1 MPKVPLST
9 GPRVDGAQL
18 QGGYLQPV
26 DTGANNR
33 QILSIASS
41 VAEGLRKED
50 VRDAQDQAWRTQA
63 DINTAWVQWNAKESE
78 ASRGANAKGYT
89 ERVQQWWKDA
99 ADTYGKDLNPLS
111 KRMVSRSLMQAQV
124 SALDGASRHENQE
137 LDRSRAEALDGSL
150 QAEVSRGAAGGPTAA
165 AGSVGIIQ
173 NNLRDFAA
181 ATGKPTEWVAAQ
193 EMKYT
198 TALHANVI
206 AGLIQVDP
214 TKAQEYFTANKGQID
229 GTRHDEIG
237 KTINATSAVND
248 GDKAAGQVWA
258 SAGPRGY
265 NEPVQIDRM
274 EAQLREL
281 YPNDAPRRQAAIAAL
296 RERAA
301 AHNAAQAETN
311 AGNTNAVYALLDGG
325 AQMARVMR
333 TPAWL
338 ALPAAEQHKIMLQ
351 RESEAASRESRAAAA
366 EQREFTR
373 QQRAERQLLIGNGD
387 AYLRYS
393 DPDVLARMTRPQV
406 EATRAVFGLEGAQHL
421 LARFDALQKPGAIAE
436 ARIDKQDFEHVAE
449 TMGLDPFNAKTPEK
463 KKALGELQFRVE
475 QLINI
480 AQQSKNQALTRDEKM
495 ALMQG
500 ELSRQVTVNPGWF
513 SSNKQVPVIQ
523 LSPDQAQRV
532 VVPEAEK
539 AKIADALRAM
549 AASDPKNPAYAPTED
564 NVRRLYLARQSR
576 AASLIAAPK

>member
-1 MPKVPLST
+1 MPTVPLSS
-9 GPRVDGAQL
+9 GPRVDSAPL

-26 DTGANNR
+26 DTGANGR
-33 QILSIASS
+33 QLAGIANDI
-41 VAEGLRKED
+41 ADGLHKEQ

-78 ASRGANAKGYT
+78 ASRGANAKGYA
-89 ERVQQWWKDA
+89 ERVQQWWQDA
-99 ADTYGKDLNPLS
+99 GQAYGKDLNPVA
-111 KRMVSRSLMQAQV
+111 KRMVSRSLLQAQV

-150 QAEVSRGAAGGPTAA
+150 QAEVSRGAAGGPTVA
-165 AGSVGIIQ
+165 AGAVGIIQ
-173 NNLRDFAA
+173 KNLREFAA
-181 ATGKPTEWVAAQ
+181 ATGKPQEWVAAN

-237 KTINATSAVND
+237 KTINQTSAVND

-258 SAGPRGY
+258 STGPRTY
-265 NEPVQIDRM
+265 NDPVQLDRM
-274 EAQLREL
+274 ESQLREL

-325 AQMARVMR
+325 RPMAQVMR
-333 TPAWL
+333 MPQWL
-338 ALPAAEQHKIMLQ
+338 ALPATEQHKITLQ
-351 RESEAASRESRAAAA
+351 RESEAAARESRAAAA
-366 EQREFTR
+366 EQREYTR
-373 QQRAERQLLIGNGD
+373 EQRKERQLLLSNGD

-406 EATRAVFGLEGAQHL
+406 EAMRSVFGFEGAQHL
-421 LARFDALQKPGAIAE
+421 LSRYDALQKPGAIAE
-436 ARIDKQDFEHVAE
+436 ARMDKQDFEHVAE

-463 KKALGELQFRVE
+463 KKALGELQYRVE
-475 QLINI
+475 QLINV
-480 AQQSKNQALTRDEKM
+480 AQQSKKQALTRDEKM

-500 ELSRQVTVNPGWF
+500 ELARQVTVNPGWF
-513 SSNKQVPVIQ
+513 SFEKQVPVIQ
-523 LSPDQAQRV
+523 LSPDDARRV
-532 VVPEAEK
+532 VVPDAEK
-539 AKIADALRAM
+539 AKISDALKAM
-549 AASDPKNPAYAPTED
+549 YATDPKNPDYAPTED

-576 AASLIAAPK
+576 AAGLIAAPK

>member
-1 MPKVPLST
+1 MPRVPLVS
-9 GPRVDGAQL
+9 GPQGVTQAQN
-18 QGGYLQPV
+18 GGYLQQV
-26 DTGANNR
+26 DTGVTGRAVGQALGRVSENVDK
-33 QILSIASS
+33 IA
-41 VAEGLRKED
+41 E
-50 VRDAQDQAWRTQA
+50 RDAQDQAWRTQA

-78 ASRGANAKGYT
+78 ASRGVNAKGYA

-99 ADTYGKDLNPLS
+99 AETYGKDLSPLS
-111 KRMVSRSLMQAQV
+111 KRLVSRNLMQAQV

-173 NNLRDFAA
+173 NNLREFAA
-181 ATGKPTEWVAAQ
+181 ATGKPQEWVAAQ
-193 EMKYT
+193 EMRYT

-206 AGLIQVDP
+206 SGLIQADP
-214 TKAQEYFTANKGQID
+214 AKAQEYFTANKGQID
-229 GTRHDEIG
+229 GTRHDEIA

-248 GDKAAGQVWA
+248 GDKAAGAVWQ
-258 SAGPRGY
+258 SIGPKGY
-265 NEPVQIDRM
+265 NDPVALDKM
-274 EAQLREL
+274 EAQLREQF
-281 YPNDAPRRQAAIAAL
+281 PNDPTRRQHAIQSL

-325 AQMARVMR
+325 KPIAQVMR
-333 TPAWL
+333 TPQWL
-338 ALPAAEQHKIMLQ
+338 ALPATEQHKITLQ
-351 RESEAASRESRAAAA
+351 RENEAAARESRAAAA
-366 EQREFTR
+366 EQRGLAAE
-373 QQRAERQLLIGNGD
+373 QRKDRQLLIGNGD

-393 DPDVLARMTRPQV
+393 DPEVLARMTRAQV
-406 EATRAVFGLEGAQHL
+406 EATRSVFGFEGVQHL
-421 LARFDALQKPGAIAE
+421 LSRFDSLQKPGAIAE

-480 AQQSKNQALTRDEKM
+480 AQQNKKQALTRDEKM
-495 ALMQG
+495 TLMQG
-500 ELSRQVTVNPGWF
+500 ELARQVTVNPGWF
-513 SSNKQVPVIQ
+513 SFSKQMPVIQ
-523 LSPDQAQRV
+523 LSPDDAQRV
-532 VVPEAEK
+532 VVPDADKDKISAALK
-539 AKIADALRAM
+539 AMYAT
-549 AASDPKNPAYAPTED
+549 DPKNPDYAPTEA

>member
-1 MPKVPLST
+1 MATVPLST
-9 GPRVDGAQL
+9 GPRVESTAL

-26 DTGANNR
+26 DTGANGR
-33 QILSIASS
+33 QLAGIASD
-41 VAEGLRKED
+41 VADGLYREKI
-50 VRDAQDQAWRTQA
+50 RDAQDTAWRTQA

-78 ASRGANAKGYT
+78 ASRGVNAKGYAQ
-89 ERVQQWWKDA
+89 RVQDWWKSA
-99 ADTYGKDLNPLS
+99 AETYGKDLSPMA
-111 KRMVSRSLMQAQV
+111 KRLVGRSLMQSQM

-150 QAEVSRGAAGGPTAA
+150 QAEVSRGAAGGPAAA
-165 AGSVGIIQ
+165 AGSVSVIQ
-173 NNLRDFAA
+173 NNLREFAA
-181 ATGKPTEWVAAQ
+181 ATGKPKEWVAAN

-229 GTRHDEIG
+229 GTRHDEIA

-248 GDKAAGQVWA
+248 GDKAAGEVWA
-258 SAGPRGY
+258 SSGPRGY
-265 NEPVQIDRM
+265 NEPVQIDKM
-274 EAQLREL
+274 EARLREL

-311 AGNTNAVYALLDGG
+311 AGNTNAIYALLDGG
-325 AQMARVMR
+325 APMARVMR
-333 TPAWL
+333 SPEWL
-338 ALPAAEQHKIMLQ
+338 ALPATEQHKITMQ
-351 RESEAASRESRAAAA
+351 RESEAAAREARAAAA

-373 QQRAERQLLIGNGD
+373 EQRRERQLLLNNGD
-387 AYLRYS
+387 AYLRYG
-393 DPDVLARMTRPQV
+393 DPEVLAKMTRPQV
-406 EATRAVFGLEGAQHL
+406 EATRSVFGFEGAQHL
-421 LARFDALQKPGAIAE
+421 LARYDSLQKPGAIAE
-436 ARIDKQDFEHVAE
+436 ARMDADDFKHVAE
-449 TMGLDPFNAKTPEK
+449 QMGLDPFNAKSPEK

-480 AQQSKNQALTRDEKM
+480 AQQSKKQALTREEKM

-500 ELSRQVTVNPGWF
+500 ELARQVTVDPGLF
-513 SSNKQVPVIQ
+513 SFNKQLPVIQ
-523 LSPDQAQRV
+523 LSPDDARRV
-532 VVPEAEK
+532 VVPDADK
-539 AKIADALRAM
+539 AKISEALKAM
-549 AASDPKNPAYAPTED
+549 YATDPKNPDYAPTED

-576 AASLIAAPK
+576 AAGLIAPPK

>member
-1 MPKVPLST
+1 MPRVPLST
-9 GPRVDGAQL
+9 GPQGVTQAQN
-18 QGGYLQPV
+18 GGYLQQV
-26 DTGANNR
+26 DTGVTGRAVGQALERVSDNVDR
-33 QILSIASS
+33 IA
-41 VAEGLRKED
+41 E
-50 VRDAQDQAWRTQA
+50 RDAQDQAWRTQA

-78 ASRGANAKGYT
+78 ASRGVNAKGYAQ
-89 ERVQQWWKDA
+89 RVQQWWRDA
-99 ADTYGKDLNPLS
+99 AQTYGKDLSPPAQRL
-111 KRMVSRSLMQAQV
+111 VGRSLMQAQV

-150 QAEVSRGAAGGPTAA
+150 QAEVSRGAAGGPSAA

-173 NNLRDFAA
+173 TNLREFAA
-181 ATGKPTEWVAAQ
+181 ATGKPAEWVASN
-193 EMKYT
+193 ELKYT

-206 AGLIQVDP
+206 SALVQTDP
-214 TKAQEYFTANKGQID
+214 AKAQEYFTANKGQID

-258 SAGPRGY
+258 SVGPRGY
-265 NEPVQIDRM
+265 NEPVQLDRM

-351 RESEAASRESRAAAA
+351 RESEAAARESRAAAA

-480 AQQSKNQALTRDEKM
+480 AQQSKKQALTRDEKM

-549 AASDPKNPAYAPTED
+549 AASDPKNPDYAPTED